1 MNSENESYNISSNE
15 ESLLSDDEIDD
26 DILTIDPLNREVNKS
41 FDTIKKNFNYR
52 NVLSQADNSTE
63 KKKDKIVDKEN
74 SEEQV
79 KEVYDHSR
87 YPPLLKYFSRTKA
100 SPFKE
105 DQYQRSTS
113 DSIANNYSPTAVNLD
128 IKHLLSTNDS
138 IRGNIK
144 KKKLSHD
151 NERINESEIKIMNS
165 EIEMS
170 ESRPL
175 TPLTRMN
182 ITQPLSLLP
191 EPLSKPPTPPI
202 LDPYDLPSVNLQK
215 LLTSENRYMY
225 YISDGIDEKEI
236 YPLQESTI
244 ENITK
249 LVPENYIKRPN
260 LQNKKAETI
269 QEINDYY
276 NLAMK
281 KAILNYILLDDNEKI
296 RLNITKTPKIFT
308 PRISRAPVPWH
319 NTLNEAKCVINE
331 NLFITNPIMLEVAK
345 IFENYQNCKIV
356 DMSVFNESILPVTI
370 EDFQSILKA
379 QCASFRNKILN
390 EWIPTVAN
398 RFYDTKDS
406 WYSIV
411 TSYPDPEVG
420 FKRLDSF
427 FKSVSSLMGNQ
438 LWKIAEA
445 SITEYENFFSQFE
458 NAQSNTSL
466 FKIKLSIVDTQI
478 RFDPPFID
486 VENTIINILEEIVKT
501 VRGVPRIERK
511 LFTSLSNLPLN
522 LFSISMNDDR
532 INGGKYLRKI
542 IAKNTISPQKHLMSY
557 DKYKPLITHRADK
570 KIDDFL
576 KNKHSLDDFEDEIN
590 KLLDIVS
597 KINNSPSVVR
607 FSMIYL
613 NCENLKGMLI
623 GKSKALIQKLV
634 LQINEMN
641 TKTCQSICERY
652 EKISAKAMK
661 LPNDTEEIVE
671 SIKYVE
677 NAKTVDVVQ
686 LKEEIDNSV
695 KTLFFLLKY
704 SFLTDEEIKLNGITF
719 TWPQRI
725 MPIFELSK
733 KRTNQ
738 KKIKAQEDLK
748 LKIEQTTEELDTIFE
763 QISKFQDFGIMAE
776 INEYLKQI
784 KELEEKLEKLHQT
797 ILRINFEEELFEF
810 VRSPF
815 KKYQQILDRIDP
827 FKKLW
832 ETAYEFQTKYS
843 TWMNGKFI
851 DINAEDVENDV
862 TTMYKAMM
870 RLIKVFDNLAV
881 PRKVAENIR
890 NKLEKF
896 KVHLPLL
903 SAFRNPGMKKRHWD
917 QIKEIVGSDVEP
929 DENTTLT
936 SIIELNLGQYQGKF
950 DLISEAASKE
960 ASLQKALTKMK
971 EEWVDLEFNLI
982 DYKETGTKILSALDD
997 VQTILDDQ
1005 IVKVQTI
1012 HGSPFV
1018 KPIEDE
1024 VIDWETKIQTIQ
1036 NVIDEWLQVQAT
1048 WLYLEPIFTS
1058 EDIMAQMPVEGKK
1071 FKAVD
1076 KTWRDTMTKTNEN
1089 RKIIF
1094 VATKVE
1100 LLNTLKE
1107 CNETLENIQ
1116 KGLNDYLERKRL
1128 LFPRFFFLSNDE
1140 LLEILGET
1148 KDPLRVQPH
1157 LKKCFE
1163 GIASL
1168 KFQDN
1173 TKIVAMCSSE
1183 NERVR
1188 LKEVIEPALARGAV
1202 EKWLLQVE
1210 KVMQASV
1217 HEQIQKSIKSYE
1229 EIPREKWVLEW
1240 PGQVVLCVS
1249 QIFWTR
1255 EITETIMNKETN
1267 GLEHYR
1273 DKCTKQLETIVELV
1287 RGELP
1292 LMARITL
1299 SALVVIDVHARDVVS
1314 ELIKAKV
1321 SSIDD
1326 FEWLSQLRY
1335 YWEQEEV
1342 LVRMINATLNYGYEY
1357 LGNSPRLVITPLTDR
1372 CYRTLIGALD
1382 LNLGGA
1388 PEGPAGTG
1396 KTETTK
1402 DLAKAIAKQCVVFNC
1417 SDGLDYIAM
1426 GKFFKGLASSGAWAC
1441 FDEFNRIDLEVLSVV
1456 AQQILTIQRA
1466 IGMNLEQFVFE
1477 GTTISLNKSCSVFIT
1492 MNPGYAGRSELPDN
1506 LKALF
1511 RPVAMMVPNYALIA
1525 EISLYSFGFVEARTL
1540 AKKIVTTYR
1549 LCSEQLSSQD
1559 HYDYGMRAVKSV
1571 LTAAGNLKLKYPREN
1586 EHVIMLRSIN
1596 DINKPKFISQDIPL
1610 FESITTDL
1618 FPGVELPDPDYKNIT
1633 DAITSVMK
1641 DFNLQ
1646 PVPKHI
1652 EKVIQIYEM
1661 MRIRHGY
1668 MIVGEPWSGKT
1679 MAYRVLAEALNK
1691 MAEAKLG
1698 EERVQFTVINPKSI
1712 TMGQLYGQFDLVTH
1726 EWTDGVIA
1734 HAFHKYTA
1742 STSPDRKWI
1751 IFDGPVDAI
1760 WIENMNTVLD
1770 DNKKLCLTSGEIM
1783 KMSPTMSIMFE
1794 VKDLAVASPATVSRC
1809 GMIYMEEELIGWK
1822 PIFLSWL
1829 NTIPNL
1835 NEENRK
1841 LITTLFEWLVPPFL
1855 QFVTENCKEITDIP
1869 KLNKINSLINIYDS
1883 HLDFLKDENSKIAP
1897 NIVEIWIISYFL
1909 FSCIWSFGGSIN
1921 EEGREE
1927 YDKFFR
1933 DVIEGNL
1940 KEYPVPDDL
1949 KINKMIPRNGSIYE
1963 YMFEPE
1969 KQVSGGMWK
1978 LWSDNLESFE
1988 IQPNTKFNDIIVPTI
2003 DTQRYTYLLDILI
2016 LHGKQI
2022 LFVGQT
2028 GTGKTSYINRKL
2040 LHGLPEN
2047 YQPVMINFSSQT
2059 TPNQTQMIILGKLDR
2074 RKRGI
2079 YGPPVGQKS
2088 VIFIDDLNMP
2098 ARDRYG
2104 AQGPIELLR
2113 MWNDHKYWYDL
2124 KDMSVMNIVDVQF
2137 ISAMGPTGGGRNP
2150 ITPRYLRHFNVIG
2163 ISTFEEKT
2171 LKTIFQAIVD
2181 WHLTSNNFRTGVLAI
2196 KNQIVNATLEVYQK
2210 AIENLLPTPAKS
2222 HYTFNLR
2229 DFSRVIQGILL
2240 SNSERYQEPEKII
2253 RLWTHEAYRVFY
2265 DRLVDDEGRDWF
2277 HGVIR
2282 DLVSRCFGQKFDN
2295 VFGHLTGKSNRAV
2308 ENDDMRS
2315 LMFGDY
2321 VTKGSTEKI
2330 YDEVTDIEDVTE
2342 ILKEKLDEY
2351 NSFSNAPMNLVLF
2364 RFAIEHISRISR
2376 ILLQPSGHALLVGL
2390 GGDGRQSLSKLAA
2403 FMADYFLFQAM
2414 ITKTY
2419 GQDEWREDLKKLLI
2433 KAGGEGKKCLFLFS
2447 DSQVKEESFLE
2458 DINNLLNTGEVP
2470 NIFPAD
2476 EKAAACEQVRNEMTK
2491 INPKFSANQNTLYNI
2506 FVSRCKENLHINLCM
2521 SPIGDAFRNRL
2532 RMFPSLVN
2540 CCTIDWFQT
2549 WPEDALDMVANKFL
2563 EDIDFGD
2570 DKESIVHLCKEI
2582 HLSSQELSTKLFNT
2596 LRRHT
2601 YVTPTSYLE
2610 LIKTYKRLL
2619 TMKRAEISNI
2629 KNRYD
2634 VGLGQLAQ
2642 AAEQISI
2649 MQTNLNDLKPQL
2661 IKTSKETDEMLV
2673 VVQRE
2678 SAEVEKKKAVVQKDE
2693 EVANKKASEAKAIKD
2708 ECEGELAVALP
2719 ALEAALEA
2727 LDTLKPA
2734 DITLVKSMKNPPS
2747 AVKLVME
2754 AICIMKD
2761 IKPARIKDPSGS
2773 GKMIEDYWG
2782 PALKMLGDP
2791 HFLASLKSYDK
2802 DNIPPRIIQK
2812 IRTTHIPNPDFDP
2825 NVVKNS
2831 SSAAEGLCKWVIAIE
2846 KYETVRKVVAPKQEA
2861 LAKAEAELAIEME
2874 KLNSKR
2880 AELKEVEDK
2889 MALLQSQYDENIQ
2902 KKTDLQN
2909 LIEKN
2914 TNMLIRAEKL
2924 IGGLGGETTRW
2935 TEASER
2941 YGVLYGTIT
2950 GDALLASAM
2959 VSYLGAFTSAFRQ
2972 EAVTDWNKKINDK
2985 NIKCS
2990 ENFTLESTLGDPIQ
3004 IRSWILSGLPND
3016 TFSKDNGI
3024 IAFNTIRW
3032 PLFIDPQGQASKW
3045 IKNLEKKNNLSVIKL
3060 SDADFIRNLENA
3072 IQFGTP
3078 ALIENVGEELDSV
3091 LESLLVK
3098 QLFKSS
3104 GVLCIKIG
3112 DDIVEYSNDFR
3123 LYITTKLR
3131 NPHYKPEIFTKVT
3144 VLNFMIT
3151 PDGLEDQLLGIVAAK
3166 ERPDLEEERN
3176 KLIVASA
3183 ENSKQLKE
3191 LEDKILELISSF
3203 EGNILEDESAVNVLS
3218 SSKVLSNEI
3227 SEKQKIAQETEREIE
3242 ITRTGYRPIAVHSS
3256 ILFFVIADL
3265 ANIEPMYQ
3273 YSLVWFINLFLQSI
3287 EESEKSSDI
3296 EIRINNLKNYFTYSL
3311 YCNVCRS
3318 LFKKDKLLLSFL
3330 LCIGLMKSKS
3340 EIDPDEWSF
3349 LLTGGL
3355 TLDNDALPNPAS
3367 EWLTNKAWNDIT
3379 KLSKLQIFEKFVDDF
3394 KEHINEWKLIY
3405 DSSEPYKEMMPGEWE
3420 KHLTI
3425 FQKLLIYKCLRPDKL
3440 VPAILEF
3447 VKVKMGQKF
3456 IEPPQFDL
3464 AASFQDSNCC
3474 SPLIFILSPGVDP
3487 MSSLLRFAETKGI
3500 TGQKLTSISLG
3511 QGQGPIASQMIKTG
3525 AKNGSWVVL
3534 QNCHLAV
3541 SWLPTLE
3548 KICEELT
3555 VDNTNKNFRLYLTSY
3570 PCEKFP
3576 VTILQNGI
3584 KMTNEPPNGLKAN
3597 LLRSYTSDPIS
3608 DSSFFKGVKKEA
3620 EEVWEKFLFGLVFF
3634 HAIVQE
3640 RRNFGPLGWN
3650 IPYEFNESDLK
3661 ISVRQ
3666 LHKFLNVYDE
3676 IPLKALRYLTGEC
3689 NYGGRVTDDHDRRCL
3704 MSILSVYYNMDI
3716 LKDGYKL
3723 SDSGIYTIP
3732 PKGTYESYLEHIKQL
3747 PIIQHPEVFGLHEN
3761 ANISKDIS
3769 ETNLLIDSVLMTQA
3783 RSSSSGSNASSD
3795 DMCYTCAT
3803 EILEKLPDNYDIKS
3817 AMKKYPVV
3825 YSESMNTI
3833 LIQELVRFN
3842 KLLDVIKSSLKNIL
3856 KAIKG
3861 LVVMSSELEL
3871 VYNSLLT
3878 GKIPEMWSASSYPSL
3893 KPLGS
3898 YIIDFIE
3905 RLKFFQ
3911 TWVDT
3916 NTPVI
3921 FWISGF
3927 FFTQSFITGTLQN
3940 FARKHKIPIDL
3951 LDLTFKVMKDEP
3963 TDSPEDGVY
3972 INGMFLEGARWDKA
3986 THILAEQ
3993 HLKQLTDVMPII
4005 HMIPSKIDDL
4015 DDRNLYNC
4023 PVYKTSARRGTL
4035 STTGH
4040 STNYVMTIGLP
4051 SNRPQDHWIIRG
4063 VALILQLSD

>member
-41 FDTIKKNFNYR
+41 FDTIK
-52 NVLSQADNSTE
+52 
-63 KKKDKIVDKEN
+63 
-74 SEEQV
+74 V

-3218 SSKVLSNEI
+3218 SSK
-3227 SEKQKIAQETEREIE
+3227 IAQETEREIE

>member
-1 MNSENESYNISSNE
+1 
-15 ESLLSDDEIDD
+15 
-26 DILTIDPLNREVNKS
+26 
-41 FDTIKKNFNYR
+41 
-52 NVLSQADNSTE
+52 
-63 KKKDKIVDKEN
+63 
-74 SEEQV
+74 
-79 KEVYDHSR
+79 
-87 YPPLLKYFSRTKA
+87 
-100 SPFKE
+100 
-105 DQYQRSTS
+105 
-113 DSIANNYSPTAVNLD
+113 
-128 IKHLLSTNDS
+128 
-138 IRGNIK
+138 
-144 KKKLSHD
+144 
-151 NERINESEIKIMNS
+151 
-165 EIEMS
+165 
-170 ESRPL
+170 
-175 TPLTRMN
+175 
-182 ITQPLSLLP
+182 
-191 EPLSKPPTPPI
+191 
-202 LDPYDLPSVNLQK
+202 
-215 LLTSENRYMY
+215 
-225 YISDGIDEKEI
+225 
-236 YPLQESTI
+236 
-244 ENITK
+244 
-249 LVPENYIKRPN
+249 
-260 LQNKKAETI
+260 
-269 QEINDYY
+269 
-276 NLAMK
+276 
-281 KAILNYILLDDNEKI
+281 
-296 RLNITKTPKIFT
+296 
-308 PRISRAPVPWH
+308 
-319 NTLNEAKCVINE
+319 
-331 NLFITNPIMLEVAK
+331 
-345 IFENYQNCKIV
+345 
-356 DMSVFNESILPVTI
+356 
-370 EDFQSILKA
+370 
-379 QCASFRNKILN
+379 
-390 EWIPTVAN
+390 
-398 RFYDTKDS
+398 
-406 WYSIV
+406 
-411 TSYPDPEVG
+411 
-420 FKRLDSF
+420 
-427 FKSVSSLMGNQ
+427 MGNQ
-438 LWKIAEA
+438 LWQIAEA
-445 SITEYENFFSQFE
+445 SITEYENFFSQFQS
-458 NAQSNTSL
+458 AQSDTSL
-466 FKIKLSIVDTQI
+466 FFIKLSIVDTQI
-478 RFDPPFID
+478 RFDPPFPE
-486 VENTIINILEEIVKT
+486 VESTIINILEEIVKT
-501 VRGVPRIERK
+501 VRGIPRIERK
-511 LFTSLSNLPLN
+511 LFTSLSNLSLN

-542 IAKNTISPQKHLMSY
+542 VAKNTVFPQKHLMSY

-576 KNKHSLDDFEDEIN
+576 KNKHSLDDFEIEIN

-597 KINNSPSVVR
+597 KINNSPSIVR

-613 NCENLKGMLI
+613 NCEDLKGKLI
-623 GKSKALIQKLV
+623 DKSKALVQKLV
-634 LQINEMN
+634 LQINELN
-641 TKTCQSICERY
+641 TKTCQRY

-686 LKEEIDNSV
+686 LKEEINNSV

-704 SFLTDEEIKLNGITF
+704 SFLTEEEIKLNGVTF

-763 QISKFQDFGIMAE
+763 QIAKFQDFGIMAE

-784 KELEEKLEKLHQT
+784 RELEERLEKLHQT

-810 VRSPF
+810 VKSPF
-815 KKYQQILDRIDP
+815 KKYQQIIDRIDP
-827 FKKLW
+827 YKKLW

-843 TWMNGKFI
+843 IWMNGKFI

-862 TTMYKAMM
+862 LVMYKAMV

-890 NKLEKF
+890 NKLDKF
-896 KVHLPLL
+896 KVHIPLL

-917 QIKEIVGSDVEP
+917 QIQEIVGTNVEP
-929 DENTTLT
+929 DENTTFT
-936 SIIELNLGQYQGKF
+936 NIIELNLGQYQAKF

-960 ASLQKALTKMK
+960 ASLQKALAKMK
-971 EEWVDLEFNLI
+971 EDWVDLEFNLI

-1018 KPIEDE
+1018 KPIEEE

-1076 KTWRDTMTKTNEN
+1076 KTWRDTMIQTNEN
-1089 RKIIF
+1089 RKIIV

-1188 LKEVIEPALARGAV
+1188 LKEVIEPALAKGAV

-1229 EIPREKWVLEW
+1229 EIPREKWVLKW

-1255 EITETIMNKETN
+1255 EITETVIHKETN

-1273 DKCTKQLETIVELV
+1273 DKCTKQLEAIVELV

-1314 ELIKAKV
+1314 ELIKANV
-1321 SSIDD
+1321 TSVDD

-1466 IGMNLEQFVFE
+1466 IGANMEKFVFE

-1610 FESITTDL
+1610 FESITHDL
-1618 FPGVELPDPDYKNIT
+1618 FPGIELPDPDYKNIT
-1633 DAITSVMK
+1633 DAITEVMSEY
-1641 DFNLQ
+1641 NLQ

-1691 MAEAKLG
+1691 MSDAKLG
-1698 EERVQFTVINPKSI
+1698 EERVQYTVINPKSI

-1809 GMIYMEEELIGWK
+1809 GMIYMEEELIGWR

-1835 NEENRK
+1835 NEENKK
-1841 LITTLFEWLVPPFL
+1841 LITSLFDWIVPPCF
-1855 QFVTENCKEITDIP
+1855 QFVIENYKEITEIP

-1883 HLDFLKDENSKIAP
+1883 HLDFLKDEKSKTPP
-1897 NIVEIWIISYFL
+1897 NIAEVWIISYFL

-1921 EEGREE
+1921 EEGRVE

-1940 KEYPVPDDL
+1940 KDYPMPDD
-1949 KINKMIPRNGSIYE
+1949 IRISKMIPRNGSIYE

-1978 LWSDNLESFE
+1978 LWSDTIENFE

-2003 DTQRYTYLLDILI
+2003 DTQRYTYLLDTLI

-2028 GTGKTSYINRKL
+2028 GTGKTSYINKKL
-2040 LHGLPEN
+2040 LHGLPSN

-2074 RKRGI
+2074 RKKGI

-2113 MWNDHKYWYDL
+2113 MWNDHHYWYDL
-2124 KDMSVMNIVDVQF
+2124 KDLSVMNIIDVQF

-2181 WHLTSNNFRTGVLAI
+2181 WHFTSNNFKTGILAI
-2196 KNQIVNATLEVYQK
+2196 KNNIVNATLEVYQK

-2240 SNSERYQEPEKII
+2240 SNSEKYQEPEKII

-2265 DRLVDDEGRDWF
+2265 DRLIDDEGRDWF

-2295 VFGHLTGKSNRAV
+2295 VFGHLCKNNKTV

-2321 VTKGSTEKI
+2321 VAKNSTEKI
-2330 YDEVTDIEDVTE
+2330 YDEVTDIAEVTE

-2364 RFAIEHISRISR
+2364 RFAIEHISRIAR

-2419 GQDEWREDLKKLLI
+2419 GHEEWREDLKKLLI
-2433 KAGGEGKKCLFLFS
+2433 KAGGEGRKCLFLFS

-2476 EKAAACEQVRNEMTK
+2476 EKAAVCEQVRNEMTK
-2491 INPKFSANQNTLYNI
+2491 VNPKFNANQNTLYNI
-2506 FVSRCKENLHINLCM
+2506 FVNRCKENLHINLCM

-2563 EDIDFGD
+2563 EDIDFGKD
-2570 DKESIVHLCKEI
+2570 RDSIVQLCKEI
-2582 HLSSQELSTKLFNT
+2582 HIESQELSKKLFNT

-2610 LIKTYKRLL
+2610 LIKTYKRIL
-2619 TMKRAEISNI
+2619 TMKRNEIYNI

-2642 AAEQISI
+2642 AAAQISV

-2661 IKTSKETDEMLV
+2661 IKTSKDTDDMLV
-2673 VVQRE
+2673 IVQRE
-2678 SAEVEKKKAVVQKDE
+2678 SAEVEKKKSVVQKDE

-2861 LAKAEAELAIEME
+2861 LAKAEAELAVEME

-2880 AELKEVEDK
+2880 AELKAVEDK
-2889 MALLQSQYDENIQ
+2889 MTLLQNQYDENIQ

-2935 TEASER
+2935 TEASKK
-2941 YGVLYGTIT
+2941 YGSLLETIT

-2959 VSYLGAFTSAFRQ
+2959 VSYLGAFTSSFRQ
-2972 EAVTDWNKKINDK
+2972 EAVNDWNKKFSER

-2990 ENFTLESTLGDPIQ
+2990 ENFTLENTLGDPIQ

-3060 SDADFIRNLENA
+3060 SDSDFIRNLENA

-3078 ALIENVGEELDSV
+3078 VLIENVGEELDSV
-3091 LESLLVK
+3091 LEPLLVK
-3098 QLFKSS
+3098 QLFKSG
-3104 GVLCIKIG
+3104 GVLSIKIG
-3112 DDIVEYSNDFR
+3112 DDIVEYSNDFK

-3176 KLIVASA
+3176 KLIVTSA
-3183 ENSKQLKE
+3183 ENSRQLKE

-3218 SSKVLSNEI
+3218 SSKVLSDEI
-3227 SEKQKIAQETEREIE
+3227 AEKQKVAQKTEREIE

-3287 EESEKSSDI
+3287 EESEKSTDI
-3296 EIRINNLKNYFTYSL
+3296 EVRINNLKNYFTYSL

-3330 LCIGLMKSKS
+3330 LCTGLMKSKS

-3355 TLDNDALPNPAS
+3355 TLDNESHPNPAS
-3367 EWLTNKAWNDIT
+3367 EWLTNKAWSDIT
-3379 KLSKLQIFEKFVDDF
+3379 KLSKLPIFESFSNDF
-3394 KEHINEWKLIY
+3394 LHHIDKWKLIY
-3405 DSSEPYKEMMPGEWE
+3405 DSSEPYKETLPGDWD

-3456 IEPPQFDL
+3456 VEPPQFDL

-3487 MSSLLRFAETKGI
+3487 MSSLIRFAESKGFS
-3500 TGQKLTSISLG
+3500 GQKLTSISLG
-3511 QGQGPIASQMIKTG
+3511 QGQGPIASQMIKSGT
-3525 AKNGSWVVL
+3525 KNGSWVVL

-3620 EEVWEKFLFGLVFF
+3620 EEIWEKFLFGLVFF

-3716 LKDGYKL
+3716 LNDGYKL

-3732 PKGTYESYLEHIKQL
+3732 IKGTYESYLEHIKQF

-3769 ETNLLIDSVLMTQA
+3769 ETNLLIDSVLLTQA
-3783 RSSSSGSNASSD
+3783 RSSSSGSGASSD
-3795 DMCYTCAT
+3795 DLCYTCAT
-3803 EILEKLPDNYDIKS
+3803 EILEKLPDNYDVKS
-3817 AMKKYPVV
+3817 AKKKYPVV

-3842 KLLDVIKSSLKNIL
+3842 KLLDVIRSSLQNIL

-3878 GKIPEMWSASSYPSL
+3878 GKIPDMWSASSYPSL

-3898 YIIDFIE
+3898 YVIDFVE

-3911 TWVDT
+3911 NWLDT
-3916 NTPVI
+3916 STPVV

-3927 FFTQSFITGTLQN
+3927 FFTQSFITDIKPKNLYVGTLQN
-3940 FARKHKIPIDL
+3940 YARKHKIPIDL
-3951 LDLTFKVMKDEP
+3951 LDLTFKVMKEEP
-3963 TDSPEDGVY
+3963 IEAPDDGVY
-3972 INGMFLEGARWDKA
+3972 IHGMFIEGARWDRGA
-3986 THILAEQ
+3986 HILEEQ
-3993 HLKQLTDVMPII
+3993 HLKQLTDVMPIV
-4005 HMIPSKIDDL
+4005 SF
-4015 DDRNLYNC
+4015 
-4023 PVYKTSARRGTL
+4023 
-4035 STTGH
+4035 
-4040 STNYVMTIGLP
+4040 
-4051 SNRPQDHWIIRG
+4051 
-4063 VALILQLSD
+4063 